1 MTKENPFHKNYDSS
15 IDAKL
20 VCEILKG
27 DKKSLEKLV
36 KRIQGYIFNV
46 ALKMFN
52 SIEDAEDT
60 TQEVL
65 VKVIANLSKYDST
78 KSQFRTWLY
87 RMTVNHFLDFKK
99 TKYEKSITNFSS
111 FFGAIEDV
119 PEMDLN
125 DGDENALLLL
135 VEEAKVSCMAGML
148 MCLDREQRLIYI
160 IAKYLKSTTILPGK
174 FSRSPLPTFV
184 KNFQE
189 QEKICING

>member
-1 MTKENPFHKNYDSS
+1 
-15 IDAKL
+15 
-20 VCEILKG
+20 
-27 DKKSLEKLV
+27 
-36 KRIQGYIFNV
+36 
-46 ALKMFN
+46 
-52 SIEDAEDT
+52 
-60 TQEVL
+60 
-65 VKVIANLSKYDST
+65 
-78 KSQFRTWLY
+78 
-87 RMTVNHFLDFKK
+87 
-99 TKYEKSITNFSS
+99 
-111 FFGAIEDV
+111 
-119 PEMDLN
+119 MDLN